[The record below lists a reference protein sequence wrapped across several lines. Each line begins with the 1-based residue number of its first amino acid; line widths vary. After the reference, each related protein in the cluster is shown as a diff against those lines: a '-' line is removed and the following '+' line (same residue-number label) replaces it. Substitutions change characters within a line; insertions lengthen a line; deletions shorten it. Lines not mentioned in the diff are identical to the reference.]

1 MALLTKRPTANAL
14 LALLNRKEGGDTRT
28 FTRRPVQLSPA
39 PAPWAV
45 RWWPTDGLPSVY
57 IPAQGAIIGETSVD
71 LGNLTGSTE
80 FEGVDTTNWYQ
91 AQTASSSVS
100 SVMSVWAVL
109 TRNASNILAVDLV
122 FSPSTPTGYTSA
134 EAIVRL
140 AVITSGTGTTTVSQL
155 VVGALSFGTGGA
167 PDLVLGP
174 MEYDSDAAT
183 VSQYAG
189 NWHLNPASETDP
201 ASWTFVRATDA
212 EGKDLP
218 PAVVYHVAIG
228 DVLLKQTADGGAAEV
243 GYTRAPVFFPG
254 DNFGWLKQKTAF
266 VTRSVDYASPGSE
279 IGMGVLSHT
288 PSKITYFSNADQ
300 VVDNPE
306 TLLTTITEEAN
317 QATVYEGA

>member
-14 LALLNRKEGGDTRT
+14 LALLSRKEGGDTRT

-57 IPAQGAIIGETSVD
+57 IPAQGAIIGETNVD
-71 LGNLTGSTE
+71 LSNLTGSTE

-109 TRNASNILAVDLV
+109 TRNASNILAVDLI

-174 MEYDSDAAT
+174 MEYDDDAAT

-189 NWHLNPASETDP
+189 NWSYNSESGT
-201 ASWTFVRATDA
+201 WTFVKATGSD
-212 EGKDLP
+212 GKTLP
-218 PAVVYHVAIG
+218 AAVVYHVAIG

-243 GYTRAPVFFPG
+243 GYTRAPILFPG

-279 IGMGVLSHT
+279 TGMGVLSHT
-288 PSKITYFSNADQ
+288 PSKITYFSNVDQ
-300 VVDNPE
+300 VIDNPE